1 MKPKRLAKPVAMN
14 AGGRLTLPAEV
25 RKYLGIEGE
34 AQFQVEENPGGL
46 ILREAVTV
54 PREDAWAYTPE
65 FVDLVRRSR
74 EDYAAGRVKQMSP
87 ADFEKLIEKS
97 G

>member
-14 AGGRLTLPAEV
+14 AGGRLTLPAEA
-25 RKYLGIEGE
+25 RRYLGIEGE
-34 AQFQVEENPGGL
+34 AQFQIEEITGGL

-54 PREDAWAYTPE
+54 PRDDEWAYTPE
-65 FVDLVRRSR
+65 VRDLVRRSR

-87 ADFEKLIEKS
+87 ADFDKLIEES
-97 G
+97 D

>member
-1 MKPKRLAKPVAMN
+1 
-14 AGGRLTLPAEV
+14 
-25 RKYLGIEGE
+25 
-34 AQFQVEENPGGL
+34 
-46 ILREAVTV
+46 LREAVTV

>member
-25 RKYLGIEGE
+25 
-34 AQFQVEENPGGL
+34 
-46 ILREAVTV
+46 
-54 PREDAWAYTPE
+54 PREYAWAYTPE
-65 FVDLVRRSR
+65 YRDLVRRSR
-74 EDYAAGRVKQMSP
+74 ENYAAGRTRQLSP
-87 ADFEKLIEKS
+87 ADFEKLLEES